1 MISSMAVQ
9 APSTEETRVDDTAG
23 EAKFESLGISNSHD
37 EIEVD
42 GVDDSKK
49 QENKGDAQEQEKAD
63 DAQVR
68 DNKDRAQVV
77 AAQDFSQDVDSAVEL
92 ESLLSPTAYVTLTTP
107 DAAQDVAQDD
117 VQDDA
122 QDVAKDISQAAEF
135 LDVSHDTPAQSP
147 DGTATDA
154 LISDEQDGIFSMG
167 SIITEIKSPTANDA
181 VFSEDQGGVLSPDS
195 ITDNSTS
202 AKERGPSITEENAT
216 EMQHTDKTKPRGI
229 IAGITA
235 AFQSLV
241 SCNIDD
247 IVLDVPLEDDF
258 AHEPRQYR
266 PRSKYDTLQCREK
279 VTYEVAETYHLSVIA
294 GKSKDELE
302 TVASQS
308 HEPEPTKSFLP
319 QYLEEPAAHLDME
332 WLATPQAF
340 DNGAH
345 YVPTMMFTQQS
356 DAHQNKM
363 HLPKM
368 SPMPIATNTTPHFS
382 PSSPSSLRVKEAK
395 DFLVSKNTP
404 VGAQGDDFKENV
416 HKDANAS
423 ERLDDAMLRVKEAK
437 MFLMSRN
444 YNRLITPNSQ
454 TSTQLLV
461 NGMAP
466 GAQSASFMPQMI
478 LSTQGYHTDSCFSR
492 QGSTAPGAKENTSMH
507 QSNVNAYPHGANAC
521 VTRPFQ
527 SVITSASPQML
538 RSMGSLMS
546 PETANNAHN
555 ADETVLLPPGSQR
568 SPQMCASNMTA
579 NSGYRTPQMPAKYF
593 FA

>member
-9 APSTEETRVDDTAG
+9 AVSKEETRVDDTAG
-23 EAKFESLGISNSHD
+23 EAKFESLGICNSHD

-49 QENKGDAQEQEKAD
+49 QVNKDNAQEQEKAD
-63 DAQVR
+63 DAQAR
-68 DNKDRAQVV
+68 DNEDGAQVV
-77 AAQDFSQDVDSAVEL
+77 AAQDFAQDVDCADEP
-92 ESLLSPTAYVTLTTP
+92 ESLLSSIARVASTKSP
-107 DAAQDVAQDD
+107 DVSQDVAQHD

-122 QDVAKDISQAAEF
+122 QDVAIDASQAGEF
-135 LDVSHDTPAQSP
+135 LDVSQDAPAQSP
-147 DGTATDA
+147 DETATDA
-154 LISDEQDGIFSMG
+154 LISVEQDGILSMS
-167 SIITEIKSPTANDA
+167 SILTETKSPNANDA
-181 VFSEDQGGVLSPDS
+181 VFSEEQRGEFPPDS
-195 ITDNSTS
+195 ITDNATI
-202 AKERGPSITEENAT
+202 AEEQGPSITEKNAT

-241 SCNIDD
+241 SCNVDD
-247 IVLDVPLEDDF
+247 IVLDMPLDDDF

-266 PRSKYDTLQCREK
+266 PRSKYDTPQCREK
-279 VTYEVAETYHLSVIA
+279 VTYEVAETYHLNVIA
-294 GKSKDELE
+294 VKSEDELE

-308 HEPEPTKSFLP
+308 HKPEPTKSCLP
-319 QYLEEPAAHLDME
+319 QYLEEPAAQLEMG

-345 YVPTMMFTQQS
+345 YVPTMFTQQS
-356 DAHQNKM
+356 DAHQNGM

-368 SPMPIATNTTPHFS
+368 SPIPMATNTTPDFS

-404 VGAQGDDFKENV
+404 VGAQGDDAKENV
-416 HKDANAS
+416 HKDANAA
-423 ERLDDAMLRVKEAK
+423 ERLDDAMFRVNEAK

-444 YNRLITPNSQ
+444 SNRRITPTSQ
-454 TSTQLLV
+454 TSTQLLI

-466 GAQSASFMPQMI
+466 GAQSGSFMPQMI
-478 LSTQGYHTDSCFSR
+478 LSTQGYHTDGCFSR
-492 QGSTAPGAKENTSMH
+492 QGSIAPGAQENISMH
-507 QSNVNAYPHGANAC
+507 QSNIIAYPHGAKEC

-546 PETANNAHN
+546 PETANNAHH
-555 ADETVLLPPGSQR
+555 ADEMILLPPGSQH
-568 SPQMCASNMTA
+568 SPQMCASNGTA
-579 NSGYRTPQMPAKYF
+579 NSGYRTPQMPGKYF